1 MKTKNRNNRYSR
13 KKIILLLL
21 YFYCISTYFHVSQSF
36 AQLPSDSLIH
46 YLEIAAQNN
55 PTVLQ
60 RFSEY
65 KAALQKVLQVGA
77 LNDPEF
83 NAGVF
88 IQPMELV
95 EGRQYAD
102 FQLMQMFPWF
112 GTLKAAK
119 DEMSLMAKARYEL
132 FRDARLQVFYDVQRT
147 WYELY
152 KISKEKNIS
161 EKNMQLLKTIER
173 LAIVRFK
180 TASPGTGGSSNSSY
194 GASSSLIQQSN
205 NTGSNGMQSMG
216 GGQSNLSSVPS
227 AFSSMQPDGMGS
239 SPEGG
244 SLSDLY
250 RIQIEMGELG
260 NNIALLETLK
270 NTVQARFNSY
280 LNRPVEMQVD
290 IPDTLVADTLNISH
304 SAIQDSVLKN
314 NPMLG
319 MLWYEQQSIDARQR
333 MATRMGLPMFGVG
346 VDYSLIGKSDMSTS
360 SINGKDM
367 IMPMVRLTLPVY
379 RQKYNALKKEAD
391 LLKIATSENLKA
403 TANSLQAEYYQA
415 LQLYLDS
422 KRRINLYSSQL
433 QLARKTL
440 DLMLVSFSTSGGS
453 LTDILRIRQQ
463 TLDYELKSIEA
474 VADLNTGTAWI
485 KRLMAVNEN

>member
-1 MKTKNRNNRYSR
+1 MKPVLKSVLV
-13 KKIILLLL
+13 IGLLLFTL
-21 YFYCISTYFHVSQSF
+21 LQVK
-36 AQLPSDSLIH
+36 AQNQILAGDSLMA
-46 YLEIAAQNN
+46 YLKIAAQNN

-65 KAALQKVLQVGA
+65 KAALQKVPQVGA

-83 NAGVF
+83 QVGVF

-95 EGRQYAD
+95 DGRQYAD

-119 DEMSLMAKARYEL
+119 DEMSLMAKARYEQ

-152 KISKEKNIS
+152 KISKEKNTS

-180 TASPGTGGSSNSSY
+180 TASPGSGTSSNSSY
-194 GASSSLIQQSN
+194 GNSSSLIQQSN
-205 NTGSNGMQSMG
+205 VTGSGGMQSMG
-216 GGQSNLSSVPS
+216 SGQQNSSSVPS
-227 AFSSMQPDGMGS
+227 SSSSMQSGGMGS
-239 SPEGG
+239 SSEGS

-250 RIQIEMGELG
+250 RIQIEMGELN

-280 LNRPVEMQVD
+280 LNRPVQMTVQV
-290 IPDTLVADTLNISH
+290 PDTLVADTLNISQ
-304 SAIQDSVLKN
+304 SAIQDSVLRN

-319 MLWYEQQSIDARQR
+319 MLSYEQQSLDARQR
-333 MATRMGLPMFGVG
+333 MAVRMGLPMFGLG
-346 VDYSLIGKSDMSTS
+346 VNYSLIGKSDMSTS
-360 SINGKDM
+360 SMNGKDM
-367 IMPMVRLTLPVY
+367 IMPMVKLTLPIY
-379 RQKYNALKKEAD
+379 RGKYNALKKEAD
-391 LLKIATSENLKA
+391 LLKTATGENLKA
-403 TANSLQAEYYQA
+403 TANSLQVEYYQA

-433 QLARKTL
+433 QLAKKTL
-440 DLMLVSFSTSGGS
+440 ALMLVSFTTSGGS

-474 VADLNTGTAWI
+474 AANLNTGTAWI
-485 KRLMAVNEN
+485 KRLMAVSQVN

>member
-1 MKTKNRNNRYSR
+1 MKPVLKSVLV
-13 KKIILLLL
+13 IGLLLFTFL
-21 YFYCISTYFHVSQSF
+21 HVK
-36 AQLPSDSLIH
+36 AQNQIMAGDSLMA
-46 YLEIAAQNN
+46 YLKIAAKNN

-65 KAALQKVLQVGA
+65 KAALQKVPQVGA

-83 NAGVF
+83 QVGVF

-95 EGRQYAD
+95 DGRQYAD

-119 DEMSLMAKARYEL
+119 DEMSLMAKAKYES
-132 FRDARLQVFYDVQRT
+132 FRDARLQVFYDVQKT

-152 KISKEKNIS
+152 KISMEKKTS

-180 TASPGTGGSSNSSY
+180 TASPGSGSSSGSFNSTSP
-194 GASSSLIQQSN
+194 SLLQQSN
-205 NTGSNGMQSMG
+205 VSGSTGMQSMG
-216 GGQSNLSSVPS
+216 GGQPNSSSVPS
-227 AFSSMQPDGMGS
+227 SSSSMLSGGMGS
-239 SPEGG
+239 SSEGG

-250 RIQIEMGELG
+250 RIQIEMGELN

-280 LNRPVEMQVD
+280 LNRPVQMQVEV
-290 IPDTLVADTLNISH
+290 PDTLVADTLNIAQ

-319 MLWYEQQSIDARQR
+319 MLSYEQQSLDARQR
-333 MATRMGLPMFGVG
+333 MASRMGLPMFGVG

-360 SINGKDM
+360 SMNGKDM
-367 IMPMVRLTLPVY
+367 IMPMVKLTLPIY

-391 LLKIATSENLKA
+391 LLKTATGENLKA
-403 TANSLQAEYYQA
+403 TANSLQVEYYQA

-433 QLARKTL
+433 QLSKKTL

-474 VADLNTGTAWI
+474 AADLNTGTAWI
-485 KRLMAVNEN
+485 KRLMAVNQVN